1 MRYGLTI
8 EDTENDGILSKE
20 EINKIS
26 KEISNAVNCEIE
38 KQFKMLNI
46 KVNDVLKYTKDN
58 ITYIIKIE
66 KICNNKLYFKY
77 AYNVTDN
84 KVYTENSEFLIVL
97 EDEIPLLQHVTL
109 AEEIR
114 YNNIIKY
121 I

>member
-8 EDTENDGILSKE
+8 EDTQNDGILSKE

-26 KEISNAVNCEIE
+26 KEISNDVNREIE

-46 KVNDVLKYTKDN
+46 KVNDILKYTKDN

-84 KVYTENSEFLIVL
+84 KVYNENSEFLVVL

-114 YNNIIKY
+114 YNNIIK
-121 I
+121 

>member
-26 KEISNAVNCEIE
+26 KEISNAVNREIE

-58 ITYIIKIE
+58 IKYIIKIE
-66 KICNNKLYFKY
+66 KICNNKLYFKH
-77 AYNVTDN
+77 AYNVIDN

-114 YNNIIKY
+114 YNNIIK
-121 I
+121 